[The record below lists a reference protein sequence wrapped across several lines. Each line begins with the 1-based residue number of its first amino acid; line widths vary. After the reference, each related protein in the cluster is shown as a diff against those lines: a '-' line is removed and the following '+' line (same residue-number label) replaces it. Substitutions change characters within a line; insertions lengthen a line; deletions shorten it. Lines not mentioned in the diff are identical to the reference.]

1 VRALEKLIQIANPI
15 DLCELLLEFWLHQ
28 ARDDEEQVLLY
39 ELLTHLGPR
48 LCAAVGEAWPAWR
61 SRIIRI
67 TNQIQSMQLKRV
79 DEF

>member
-1 VRALEKLIQIANPI
+1 VRALEKLIQISNPI
-15 DLCELLLEFWLHQ
+15 DLCELLLEFWLRQ

-39 ELLTHLGPR
+39 ELLAHLGPR
-48 LCAAVGEAWPAWR
+48 LCAAVGEAWR